1 MKKAI
6 LISFAVMA
14 VSSVTAQQSGQTAP
28 AGQVPPAPQ
37 APPAGQAPAAQP
49 GRVSPSGV
57 PLSPAQQNP
66 NQVQQPQPGLAA
78 RTNQFGVVPT
88 NQVFFSPTNDFA
100 IATNQFIFGT
110 NQFSVAT
117 NRFGIVTNRFGIR
130 PSFVAT
136 NPLTPTGAGTN
147 RVFATNRFAATNFA
161 LTNASG
167 VLLQDQAFT
176 QTDRLLLVQIR
187 QTVQTQIRTIA
198 GAPLVA
204 GRWSPVHFVVRESTV
219 TLIGFVTTI
228 EERQRLISTVQGVP
242 GVAQVIDNLEIRTLD
257 QALSPADQALVMQIR
272 QILDPFTSTARTPPM
287 RVVARDGTVT
297 LVGAVT
303 SPELRQQIQTV
314 VAQVPGVVQVHNQLS
329 VNPNPETPFTPEGI
343 VGTNRVGLITN
354 QPRTTVPILTPTGR
368 PLQTNAINPPGSP

>member
-14 VSSVTAQQSGQTAP
+14 VSSVSAQQSGQTAP

-37 APPAGQAPAAQP
+37 APAAGQAPAAQP
-49 GRVSPSGV
+49 DRVNPSGAALPPV
-57 PLSPAQQNP
+57 QQNP
-66 NQVQQPQPGLAA
+66 TQIPPGQPQPGLAV
-78 RTNQFGVVPT
+78 RTNRFGVIPT
-88 NQVFFSPTNDFA
+88 NQVVFSPTNDFA

-130 PSFVAT
+130 PSFTAT

-176 QTDRLLLVQIR
+176 QTDRVLLVQIR

-257 QALSPADQALVMQIR
+257 QALSPADQALVMQVR

-297 LVGAVT
+297 LVGVVA

-343 VGTNRVGLITN
+343 VGTNRVGN
-354 QPRTTVPILTPTGR
+354 PPRTTVPNLAPTGR